1 MKKVSGFLAL
11 LLLFSF
17 STSAFASP
25 NTSINQQ
32 NYEGLTL
39 TDFENFEEIPQ
50 ELLEPGFY
58 SEEQIMYIPEEYLDP
73 YHSEAVGTIYTY
85 VNPGSG
91 KFQTFAIGAAAGLYF
106 IPGIGQILLTA
117 TGVLVIGGVT
127 IAAGSWLYNQVA
139 AYFAEKSYE
148 KAKKDGAK
156 TENHSTQSTST
167 KSSLP
172 TTGKALSSKDLK
184 DSNGVKQRRYYDKNG
199 KADLDIDFRHSGN
212 HKFPH
217 RHTWTNGSRSGH

>member
-1 MKKVSGFLAL
+1 MRG
-11 LLLFSF
+11 
-17 STSAFASP
+17 
-25 NTSINQQ
+25 
-32 NYEGLTL
+32 
-39 TDFENFEEIPQ
+39 
-50 ELLEPGFY
+50 PGNG
-58 SEEQIMYIPEEYLDP
+58 E
-73 YHSEAVGTIYTY
+73 
-85 VNPGSG
+85 
-91 KFQTFAIGAAAGLYF
+91 FQTLAIGAAAGLYF

-139 AYFAEKSYE
+139 AYFAEKSNE

-156 TENHSTQSTST
+156 TANHSTQSTST

-184 DSNGVKQRRYYDKNG
+184 DSSGVKQRRYYDKNG
-199 KADLDIDFRHSGN
+199 KADLDIDFRHAGN
-212 HKFPH
+212 YKFPH